1 MKTVFIVTSGT
12 SCRSGFNFYNLIK
25 ESCSKVN
32 ANPDDYDLVTSV
44 QRRPIDASQ
53 QWRFTS
59 IANNAKLE
67 LVPGKIIHSNYII
80 NHLLVQKA
88 RVTKSLPV
96 RVAVQSPTGRLTGEC
111 LTCRTLYQVLQELR
125 LELPE
130 PDKFPIVSF
139 SGKEVP
145 LDKTL
150 KQIGVLSGS
159 VLLRVHFRAKTPADE
174 ELIQKL
180 DSMVPETPSE
190 PATKVQKMN
199 VDEKVEPVKKV
210 ESKVEARLPNG
221 APAAFGNFKFPEESE
236 KMETD
241 EKEVSEERLPCGM
254 KPAFSDFKFD
264 APSTSSE
271 PEQPQRLPNGQRK
284 RLDFCLMFY
293 F

>member
-1 MKTVFIVTSGT
+1 M
-12 SCRSGFNFYNLIK
+12 
-25 ESCSKVN
+25 
-32 ANPDDYDLVTSV
+32 
-44 QRRPIDASQ
+44 
-53 QWRFTS
+53 
-59 IANNAKLE
+59 
-67 LVPGKIIHSNYII
+67 
-80 NHLLVQKA
+80 
-88 RVTKSLPV
+88 
-96 RVAVQSPTGRLTGEC
+96 
-111 LTCRTLYQVLQELR
+111 LQELR

-159 VLLRVHFRAKTPADE
+159 VLLRYSFLVLYCVNFVSRVHFRAKTPADE
-174 ELIQKL
+174 DLIQKL

-190 PATKVQKMN
+190 PAPKVQKMN
-199 VDEKVEPVKKV
+199 VDEKVEVQKV
-210 ESKVEARLPNG
+210 ESKVENRLPNG

-264 APSTSSE
+264 GPSTSSE

-284 RLDFCLMFY
+284 RLDCFC
-293 F
+293 